1 MGTPDAAT
9 YLGVTTQTLYQL
21 IDEGLLPA
29 YRLGRV
35 IRIKVSDLD
44 WYIASARIEPG
55 TTTELHPGH
64 DLDDAG

>member
-9 YLGVTTQTLYQL
+9 YLGVSPQTLYQL

-29 YRLGRV
+29 YQLGRV

-55 TTTELHPGH
+55 AITELHPGRDH
-64 DLDDAG
+64 DGAG